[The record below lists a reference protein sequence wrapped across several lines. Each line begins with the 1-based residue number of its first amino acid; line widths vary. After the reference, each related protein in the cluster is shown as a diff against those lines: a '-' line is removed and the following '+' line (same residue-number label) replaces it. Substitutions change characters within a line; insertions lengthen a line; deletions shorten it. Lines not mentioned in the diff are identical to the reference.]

1 VQVEVKCLLVAQR
14 TRLTK
19 RRGQSAG
26 PDSMARFDFYGLTV
40 RIADSSSINA
50 LNFSFARTTKR
61 FPSPRC
67 ASAIQIVRPLE
78 SIAETQPQLQPAL
91 LRFSAMISQLRFT
104 PQFCLFCSSHRAEP
118 AAYRVEISCADHTA
132 TIHRT
137 IKTKSDLLTARIKS
151 IHRS

>member
-1 VQVEVKCLLVAQR
+1 MIFLTTQLPTFVTLVQARWKSPLQVQEKQSTFLRHAQR
-14 TRLTK
+14 NAF
-19 RRGQSAG
+19 RRRDARQQS
-26 PDSMARFDFYGLTV
+26 R
-40 RIADSSSINA
+40 
-50 LNFSFARTTKR
+50 
-61 FPSPRC
+61 
-67 ASAIQIVRPLE
+67 

-132 TIHRT
+132 TIHRS

-151 IHRS
+151 IHRSEDHFLCLASYEPRGA